1 MNFLERITEF
11 FTGNKTTERK
21 NPRWWYLPDFDII
34 DDDPVDNDGHSY
46 HSPAE
51 LANLL
56 GQFGFHGS
64 VEGISHGPTVT
75 LYKVKPFGNQSMKPL
90 ERFLPD
96 IALRLGAESARFLG
110 QIPGEK
116 HIGLEITNTKRSFVN
131 ISQFSSQLRNARHHC
146 DIPIPLGVNSK
157 GACDIIDLAEC
168 PHLLIAGQTGSGK
181 SEFLHSI
188 MASILMNN
196 WPSDVKLCLIDP
208 KQVEL
213 ARYKNLPHNL
223 LDRMPLAVSPYH
235 AGLVLQTMLYEMEQR
250 YSDMAGYGVSN
261 FKELR
266 SRMECIYEPPG
277 LFRIIVVID
286 EFADLIMM
294 NPHLEG
300 PIIRLAQKARAA
312 GIHLIL
318 STQRPVVK
326 VVTGLIKANI
336 PARVAFRTTSA
347 IDSRV
352 ILDEKGAE
360 KLLGAGDLLFRDSS
374 HPIPIRAQ
382 APLTLPWQSRKLI
395 KYWES
400 EECRDDSPTPRETP
414 YYETTDRM

>member
-11 FTGNKTTERK
+11 FTGNKTTQRK
-21 NPRWWYLPDFDII
+21 NPRWWYTPDTNII
-34 DDDPVDNDGHSY
+34 NDDTVDHDGHSY

-75 LYKVKPFGNQSMKPL
+75 LYKVKPFGNQTMKPL

-131 ISQFSSQLRNARHHC
+131 ISHVISQVHNARSYC
-146 DIPIPLGVNSK
+146 DIPIPLGINSQ
-157 GACDIIDLAEC
+157 GDFELVDLAKC

-188 MASILMNN
+188 MSSLLMIRA
-196 WPSDVKLCLIDP
+196 PSEVRLCLIDP

-213 ARYKNLPHNL
+213 ARYENIPHNL
-223 LDRMPLAVSPYH
+223 LDKMPLAVSPHH
-235 AGLVLQTMLYEMEQR
+235 AGLVLQTMLNEMEQR
-250 YSDMAGYGVSN
+250 YSDMADWGVSN
-261 FKELR
+261 FEELR
-266 SRMECIYEPPG
+266 SRLEYTYEPPAI
-277 LFRIIVVID
+277 FRIVVVID

-300 PIIRLAQKARAA
+300 PIVRLAQKARAA

-326 VVTGLIKANI
+326 VVTGMIKANI

-360 KLLGAGDLLFRDSS
+360 KLLGAGDLMFRDSS
-374 HPIPIRAQ
+374 NPIPIRAQ
-382 APLTLPWQSRKLI
+382 APLTLPWQSRKII
-395 KYWES
+395 KHWNS
-400 EECRDDSPTPRETP
+400 EECRDDSPTPKKP
-414 YYETTDRM
+414 LDG

>member
-11 FTGNKTTERK
+11 FTGNKTTQRK
-21 NPRWWYLPDFDII
+21 HPRWWYTPSLNII
-34 DDDPVDNDGHSY
+34 NNDAVDNDEHSY

-56 GQFGFHGS
+56 GQFGFNGS

-75 LYKVKPFGNQSMKPL
+75 LYKVKPFGNQTMKPL

-131 ISQFSSQLRNARHHC
+131 ISQVISQVHNARSHY
-146 DIPIPLGVNSK
+146 DIPIPLGINSQ
-157 GACDIIDLAEC
+157 GDFELTDLAKC

-188 MASILMNN
+188 MSSLLMIRA
-196 WPSDVKLCLIDP
+196 PSEIGLCLIDP

-223 LDRMPLAVSPYH
+223 LDKMPLAVSPYH

-250 YSDMAGYGVSN
+250 YSEMASYGVSS
-261 FKELR
+261 FDELR

-326 VVTGLIKANI
+326 VVTGMIKANI

-360 KLLGAGDLLFRDSS
+360 KLLGAGDMLFKDSS

-382 APLTLPWQSRKLI
+382 APLTLPAQSRKLI
-395 KYWES
+395 KYWSS
-400 EECRDDSPTPRETP
+400 EECRDDSPTPKKP
-414 YYETTDRM
+414 IDD